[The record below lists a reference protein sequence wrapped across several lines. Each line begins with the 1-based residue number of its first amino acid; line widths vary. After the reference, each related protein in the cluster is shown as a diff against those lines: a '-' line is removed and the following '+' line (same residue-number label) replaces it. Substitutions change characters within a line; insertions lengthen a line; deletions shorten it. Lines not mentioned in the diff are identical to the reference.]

1 MGNSRS
7 GRHRTSTTGT
17 VEDHLALD
25 LRWLRRRGFA
35 KPSARRI
42 LDLSWVNEPSGV
54 EYARCAVRL
63 SLSDDCSGY
72 IDIGPSPTVLRQRAA
87 IVARVTAFGGRR
99 LYYVCPEKGHLCE
112 LLYLRDGRFASRQ
125 AHRLSYRSQHRAVA
139 TRIALSYF
147 R

>member
-1 MGNSRS
+1 
-7 GRHRTSTTGT
+7 
-17 VEDHLALD
+17 
-25 LRWLRRRGFA
+25 LRRRGFA

-87 IVARVTAFGGRR
+87 TVVEPGALAE
-99 LYYVCPEKGHLCE
+99 PAA
-112 LLYLRDGRFASRQ
+112 ASRQ
-125 AHRLSYRSQHRAVA
+125 EVV
-139 TRIALSYF
+139 
-147 R
+147 